1 MRCIMEE
8 KRNEKRDE
16 KRKSNNRTVIIVL
29 SVIVGL
35 GILSNFFGEK
45 EPQTNDDTPIQE
57 ETVSGTTEA
66 GTSNAAEITAEIT
79 TVADTT
85 ETPQEYKE
93 SCQAMDYKTI
103 ARQPELYEGKNIKVT
118 GEVWQVV
125 EEGDDALYQINID
138 KTEYGYDYNSSV
150 QIIYKDAKNN
160 FRVLEDDIITVY
172 GEYKG
177 IVSYTTVLGA
187 KQSIPQISAKYV
199 ELQQEETTES
209 N

>member
-1 MRCIMEE
+1 MEE

-29 SVIVGL
+29 SVIVGI
-35 GILSNFFGEK
+35 GILANIFGEK
-45 EPQTNDDTPIQE
+45 DPQTDNNAPNQE
-57 ETVSGTTEA
+57 ETAAGTTEA
-66 GTSNAAEITAEIT
+66 GTSDTAEITAEIT

-85 ETPQEYKE
+85 ETPQEYKD

-150 QIIYKDAKNN
+150 QIIYKEAKNN

-187 KQSIPQISAKYV
+187 KQSIPQISAKYI
-199 ELQQEETTES
+199 ELQPEENTES

>member
-1 MRCIMEE
+1 MEE

-57 ETVSGTTEA
+57 ETASGTTEA
-66 GTSNAAEITAEIT
+66 GTSNAAEIPVEIPTA
-79 TVADTT
+79 ADTA

>member
-1 MRCIMEE
+1 MEE

-45 EPQTNDDTPIQE
+45 EPQTNNETAIKE
-57 ETVSGTTEA
+57 ETTTVTTEA
-66 GTSNAAEITAEIT
+66 GTPSTTEITAEMT

-125 EEGDDALYQINID
+125 EEGDDGGGHGETSFVGRVAGSGALF
-138 KTEYGYDYNSSV
+138 
-150 QIIYKDAKNN
+150 AKRGGRGRL
-160 FRVLEDDIITVY
+160 FGVKV
-172 GEYKG
+172 
-177 IVSYTTVLGA
+177 
-187 KQSIPQISAKYV
+187 
-199 ELQQEETTES
+199 
-209 N
+209 

>member
-1 MRCIMEE
+1 MEE

-16 KRKSNNRTVIIVL
+16 KRKVNNRTVIIVL

-45 EPQTNDDTPIQE
+45 DPQTDNNVPNQE
-57 ETVSGTTEA
+57 ETAASTTEA
-66 GTSNAAEITAEIT
+66 DTPS
-79 TVADTT
+79 TT
-85 ETPQEYKE
+85 ETTAEVTTEAKTETPEEYKN
-93 SCQAMDYKTI
+93 SCQSMDYKTI
-103 ARQPELYEGKNIKVT
+103 ARQPELYEGMNIKVT

-187 KQSIPQISAKYV
+187 KQSIPQISAKYI
-199 ELQQEETTES
+199 ELQPEENTES